1 MKVEDGDNIID
12 FSTVFYTRYF
22 MQLESSSKLLIV
34 R

>member
-1 MKVEDGDNIID
+1 MKVEYGEAIID

-22 MQLESSSKLLIV
+22 MQLQSSSKLLIV